1 MVKVIIGDLFNSKAQ
16 TLVNAVNCVGVMGKG
31 IALEFKKR
39 FPAMYRDYVSLCKMG
54 AVEPGHPYIFNISP
68 DKQIINFPTK
78 NHWREPSKIEYID
91 TGLRLLV
98 KKYKNWKVKSL
109 AVPALGCGNGGLQ
122 WADVGPLLYEYLSKM
137 DMPVELYAPKEI
149 I

>member
-1 MVKVIIGDLFNSKAQ
+1 
-16 TLVNAVNCVGVMGKG
+16 
-31 IALEFKKR
+31 
-39 FPAMYRDYVSLCKMG
+39 MG